1 MISPL
6 VTFLAVAMFSPGPN
20 IIMLTTSG
28 ARFGAVRTWPHLV
41 GVVLGVGVIGAVSG
55 AGIGALLLAQPALTL
70 SLQIAACVWILWMAW
85 GLYRADGRNG
95 KASGALVDRPMSLW
109 EAVLFQW
116 VNPKIWAIAL
126 AASSGHTLGLPPV
139 QEAARMALAF
149 MGVNFFVC
157 VFWTYFGATLSR
169 LLNSDRAWFWFRMVM
184 AALLAASAGLVFL

>member
-28 ARFGAVRTWPHLV
+28 ARFGAARTWPHLI
-41 GVVLGVGVIGAVSG
+41 GVVLGVGVIGGISG

-70 SLQIAACVWILWMAW
+70 TLQVAAAVWILWMAW
-85 GLYRADGRNG
+85 GLFRGDGRRSG
-95 KASGALVDRPMSLW
+95 ASGMLVHRPMRFV

-126 AASSGHTLGLPPV
+126 AASSGYTLGLPPV
-139 QEAARMALAF
+139 QDGARMALAF

-157 VFWTYFGATLSR
+157 VFWTYFGATLAR
-169 LLNSDRAWFWFRMVM
+169 LLNSERAWFRFRMVM